1 MAAMDKLTPEIMQMI
16 GNLREMN
23 YRQKVNGT
31 ADAKTD
37 KYGFAFEPYDAFSA
51 DPLDFLETSM
61 RLEAETTEL
70 FSLVCKVNRHSPLF
84 AGLSGQLEKAVS
96 LLGGCCITKAVL
108 EQQEGDIFE
117 LLEDLTV
124 GSLRGM
130 AAFNLRKCYAAFME
144 SRAAGRFCPDAFSL
158 SLRWAALD
166 RRLQATADKIEKI
179 KAGKIRID
187 LSENKLSAAPL
198 NDQSEDDER
207 PAAALPAKGSALP
220 IDKAAVREAEKRRTA
235 EEAAPAETEAAET
248 AAVIPETDEE
258 PESGN
263 DRFVRH
269 ILMQDAVDRADREA
283 YEAACTEDG
292 PALEALWKSFLIRDG
307 ESGFAVLKKMGIAVQ
322 AEDPPPEEEGSF
334 ADVYEMEA
342 A

>member
-51 DPLDFLETSM
+51 APLDFLETSM

-108 EQQEGDIFE
+108 EQQEGDTFE
-117 LLEDLTV
+117 FLDNLTV

-198 NDQSEDDER
+198 NDQSEDEER
-207 PAAALPAKGSALP
+207 PAAALPAKSSALP
-220 IDKAAVREAEKRRTA
+220 IDKAAVR
-235 EEAAPAETEAAET
+235 
-248 AAVIPETDEE
+248 
-258 PESGN
+258 
-263 DRFVRH
+263 
-269 ILMQDAVDRADREA
+269 
-283 YEAACTEDG
+283 
-292 PALEALWKSFLIRDG
+292 
-307 ESGFAVLKKMGIAVQ
+307 
-322 AEDPPPEEEGSF
+322 
-334 ADVYEMEA
+334 
-342 A
+342 